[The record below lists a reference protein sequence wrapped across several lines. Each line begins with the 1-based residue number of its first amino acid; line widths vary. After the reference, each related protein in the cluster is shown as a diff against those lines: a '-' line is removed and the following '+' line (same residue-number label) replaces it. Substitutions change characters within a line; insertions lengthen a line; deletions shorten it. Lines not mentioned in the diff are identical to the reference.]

1 MSYIHVSDVVIILFE
16 AYLPNAPHVSPL
28 IGYSWVFDWLVGLS
42 VIFFLR
48 GAESYKSMLLSGV
61 LVLFTDS
68 TLFDLFLSSLLLE
81 IRGIILNGA
90 SLLKAT

>member
-1 MSYIHVSDVVIILFE
+1 M
-16 AYLPNAPHVSPL
+16 APRVSPL
-28 IGYSWVFDWLVGLS
+28 IGYSWVVDCLVGLS

-61 LVLFTDS
+61 LVLSTDL
-68 TLFDLFLSSLLLE
+68 TVFDLFCLPFYSKFAKL
-81 IRGIILNGA
+81 IILNGA